1 MHNGLYKKEQK
12 WKDLTTTLLSLIMVE
27 IDQCGMVAEFMI
39 ESMTLS
45 ESPLKIRFS
54 KPTER
59 EL

>member
-1 MHNGLYKKEQK
+1 M
-12 WKDLTTTLLSLIMVE
+12 SLIMVE

-54 KPTER
+54 KATER